1 MELCSVLSLSLSLS
15 LCVCVC
21 VYVCVA
27 GSPFGA
33 LDLIDA
39 RYKSKKNLQKLL
51 LYLYIYGIVLYL
63 I

>member
-1 MELCSVLSLSLSLS
+1 MELRSVLCVCV
-15 LCVCVC
+15 CVCVC

-27 GSPFGA
+27 GSLFGA

-39 RYKSKKNLQKLL
+39 RYKSKKNLKKLL